1 MLPEIF
7 NIIGENIFNHFHEK
21 KITLKNTRMLRDVAW
36 KNKHLRLELLRFG
49 HQPASRNFPHGAIP
63 DKSIYAFTFF
73 IIANIPDYSDC
84 LQFTELICNYFDKKP
99 FLQLKIKEQEF
110 EVGISSLELT
120 IGELNEFW
128 MAQNLPHQPILFY
141 QARISEI

>member
-7 NIIGENIFNHFHEK
+7 DILRENIFKYIDDK
-21 KITLKNTRMLRDVAW
+21 KIKLRNTRIFVDTAW
-36 KNKHLRLELLRFG
+36 KLKHLRIELLRFG
-49 HQPASRNFPHGAIP
+49 HSASTKSFPVTPPI
-63 DKSIYAFTFF
+63 DRSMYSFTLF
-73 IIANIPDYSDC
+73 IVANIPDYADC
-84 LQFTELICNYFDKKP
+84 LQFIETVSDHFDKTP

-120 IGELNEFW
+120 INELNQFW
-128 MAQNLPHQPILFY
+128 MAQNQPHQPVLFY